1 MLSRPGC
8 KPGPAWM
15 RNISDSLADAD
26 RVRKTMMPFW
36 LFLILY
42 LLAIV
47 LLTHFV
53 TAVAFSREQSY
64 QSPTMIGGQPLVSYG
79 FVARGVVA
87 IGAHATGVIALGG
100 IAVGVVAIGGLS
112 LGVFSLGG
120 AAFGIAAFGA
130 MALGWRAVGGLAVG
144 RAALG
149 GLAVGRYAY
158 AGNGVAYGS
167 LEASGRQKEHLIE

>member
-15 RNISDSLADAD
+15 RNISDSLADSD
-26 RVRKTMMPFW
+26 RVPRIMMPFW

-53 TAVAFSREQSY
+53 TAVAFSKEQSY
-64 QSPTMIGGQPLVSYG
+64 QSQIMVGDQPLVSYG
-79 FVARGVVA
+79 FVARGIIA
-87 IGAHATGVIALGG
+87 IGARATGVIALGG
-100 IAVGVVAIGGLS
+100 IAVGVLAIGGLS
-112 LGVFSLGG
+112 FGVFSLGG
-120 AAFGIAAFGA
+120 LAFGMVAFGA
-130 MALGWRAVGGLAVG
+130 TAFGWRAVGGLAVG